1 MLGIEKVDK
10 SFGDKEVLRDLSFT
24 VRPGELF
31 GFCGANGAGK
41 TTTMRIILGL
51 LKADSGQV
59 TWNGAPLDAD
69 IRGSIG
75 YMPEERGLYPKMRP
89 AEQLA
94 YFAQLHG
101 VPADEAKRSADYW
114 MERLGV
120 KFEAKDTL
128 EKLSLG
134 NQQKVQMAA
143 ALVHDPKI
151 LVLDEPFSGLDPVA
165 VDSLLDALTEKAKA
179 GVPVIFSSH
188 QLDLVERLCDSVG
201 IISDGHMVAVG
212 SVDSLREKEGRRQL
226 VVTVAGAQPGW
237 SQRLPNVLEVE
248 EKGQT
253 ALLTP
258 ASPEASNEILQAA
271 MALGQ
276 VERFAWKAPTL
287 TEIFR
292 EAVAA

>member
-1 MLGIEKVDK
+1 MLGIENVNKQ
-10 SFGDKEVLRDLSFT
+10 FGDKVVLRDLSFG
-24 VRPGELF
+24 VHPGELF
-31 GFCGANGAGK
+31 GFCGANGSGK

-51 LKADSGQV
+51 LRADSGQV
-59 TWNGAPLDAD
+59 TWNGAPLDVDVRAA
-69 IRGSIG
+69 IG

-94 YFAQLHG
+94 YFAELHG
-101 VPADEAKRSADYW
+101 VPPADAQRSAAYW

-120 KFEAKDTL
+120 KHEPKDTL
-128 EKLSLG
+128 ERLSLG

-165 VDSLLDALTEKAKA
+165 VDSLLDALQEKARA
-179 GVPVIFSSH
+179 GVPVILSSH

-201 IISDGHMVAVG
+201 IISGGHMVAVG
-212 SVDSLREKEGRRQL
+212 SVESLRAAQARKEL
-226 VVTVAGAQPGW
+226 VVSVAGAEAGW
-237 SQRLPNVLEVE
+237 TRRLPHVTSVTER
-248 EKGQT
+248 GTT
-253 ALLTP
+253 AIVVPT
-258 ASPEASNEILQAA
+258 SPERSNDILQAA
-271 MALGQ
+271 AAIGP
-276 VERFAWKAPTL
+276 VERFGWKAPTL

>member
-1 MLGIEKVDK
+1 MLGILNVDK
-10 SFGDKEVLRDLSFT
+10 QFGDKVVLRDLSFE

-31 GFCGANGAGK
+31 GFCGANGSGK

-51 LKADSGQV
+51 LRADRGEI
-59 TWNGAPLDAD
+59 TWNGAPMDAET
-69 IRGSIG
+69 RQSIG

-101 VPADEAKRSADYW
+101 MPADEAKRSADYW
-114 MERLGV
+114 IERLGV
-120 KFEAKDTL
+120 KHEPKDTL

-165 VDSLLDALTEKAKA
+165 VDALLDALTEKARA
-179 GVPVIFSSH
+179 GAPVIFSSH

-201 IISDGHMVAVG
+201 IISGGRMVAAG
-212 SVDSLREKEGRRQL
+212 PVDSLRAKESRKQL
-226 VVTVAGAQPGW
+226 LLTVAGAQPGW
-237 SQRLPNVLEVE
+237 ARQLPHVVE
-248 EKGQT
+248 ASETGT
-253 ALLTP
+253 SAVLTP
-258 ASPEASNEILQAA
+258 TSPEVANEILQAA
-271 MALGQ
+271 LAIGA
-276 VERFAWKAPTL
+276 VERFVWKAPTL

>member
-1 MLGIEKVDK
+1 MLGIENVSKQ
-10 SFGDKEVLRDLSFT
+10 FGDKVVLRDLSFA

-31 GFCGANGAGK
+31 GFCGANGSGK
-41 TTTMRIILGL
+41 TTTMRIVLGL
-51 LKADSGQV
+51 LRPDAGEV
-59 TWNGAPLDAD
+59 TWNGAPVDAD
-69 IRGSIG
+69 TRASIG
-75 YMPEERGLYPKMRP
+75 YMPEERGLYPKMQP

-94 YFAQLHG
+94 YFAELHG
-101 VPADEAKRSADYW
+101 LPTAEAKRSAGYW
-114 MERLGV
+114 LERLGV
-120 KFEAKDTL
+120 KMEPKDTL

-165 VDSLLDALTEKAKA
+165 LDSLLDALNEKAQA

-201 IISDGHMVAVG
+201 IIAGGHMVAVG
-212 SVDSLREKEGRRQL
+212 TVDSLRAKESRKQISITL
-226 VVTVAGAQPGW
+226 AGAQPGW
-237 SQRLPNVLEVE
+237 SRQLPHVIDAEEQGASATITPSGPEV
-248 EKGQT
+248 
-253 ALLTP
+253 A
-258 ASPEASNEILQAA
+258 NEILQAA
-271 MALGQ
+271 LRIGQ
-276 VERFAWKAPTL
+276 VERFAWKAPSL